1 MPSLKIQIQYD
12 ELDGMSGEFS
22 QMSGE
27 IEQTIS
33 KVKSCYDVLQG
44 GAWIG
49 RGAEAF
55 FAEMND
61 MVFPALDRLKNALEE
76 AGRQTKTVIIKF
88 HEAENQASSRF
99 RS

>member
-1 MPSLKIQIQYD
+1 MPSIKIQIQYD

-27 IEQTIS
+27 VEQMIS
-33 KVKSCYDVLQG
+33 KVKSCFEVLQG
-44 GAWIG
+44 GGWIG

-61 MVFPALDRLKNALEE
+61 MVFPALERLKNVLEE
-76 AGRQTKTVIIKF
+76 SGRQTKTVIVKF
-88 HEAENQASSRF
+88 REAETQASSRF